1 MPKVGFYGKIPA
13 RGDFVRAVLSSE
25 LVRCWDGWL
34 QGVLPEA
41 GSPPDW
47 DAAPAWQ
54 LNLPAGLCSPNA
66 LGGVML
72 PSSDRIG
79 RRFPLLLAA
88 EGAFADD
95 ALVETFA
102 RIGRAAIGGLT
113 PDTLRT
119 HLSNI
124 RAPTRPSPYGQAEGR
139 WRNLR
144 SAREMSLTS
153 MPGKAAFVQML
164 QP

>member
-1 MPKVGFYGKIPA
+1 MPQVGFYGKIPA
-13 RGDFVRAVLSSE
+13 RGDFVRAALSLE

-34 QGVLPEA
+34 QVVLPVVA
-41 GSPPDW
+41 WPPDW
-47 DAAPAWQ
+47 DASPIWR
-54 LNLPAGLCSPNA
+54 LNLPAGLCGPSA

-95 ALVETFA
+95 ALA
-102 RIGRAAIGGLT
+102 AALADIGRAATGGLA
-113 PDTLRT
+113 PDVLRR
-119 HLSNI
+119 HLWNI
-124 RAPTRPSPYGQAEGR
+124 PPPVWQSPYDRVEGQ

-144 SAREMSLTS
+144 SRSEMSMTS
-153 MPGKAAFVQML
+153 MPDKAAFLQML